1 MSELASV
8 ASPSLVDSVEL
19 VVPEQAVNR
28 KAPIAKSATSF
39 PLKPFFNDGFIFS
52 LPTSIM

>member
-19 VVPEQAVNR
+19 VVPEQAANR

-39 PLKPFFNDGFIFS
+39 PLEPFFNDGFIFS
-52 LPTSIM
+52 LSSSIM